1 MVIIRPIIYKWLL
14 SGLFMVKKEPLI
26 INGYYMV
33 KIRPENDLGI
43 ANYVMYK

>member
-1 MVIIRPIIYKWLL
+1 MVTKTPIIDKWLL
-14 SGLFMVKKEPLI
+14 SGLFMVKKEPII

-43 ANYVMYK
+43 TNYVMYG